1 MLLRKDKLMLF
12 LLLGCLLAIL
22 SGAYTLLTAPIVSVA
37 SMSVST
43 NCPAPGTGRA
53 AFLPPLALGQGPHQ
67 TLVYSSSQYDKN
79 TGGTTFSNLK
89 RYDVTTKQTT
99 TFFTQSKRQIF
110 APQVSADGQW
120 ILFSSIQYSQNSKTT
135 TNSEIQLIRV
145 DGQYLQTLYCVT
157 GEALAEVQWSTDQ
170 KLIAFLRTSN
180 SSRATALD
188 LLNTHTGAV
197 QRELTTSNTA
207 PVNLSTWLDTQH
219 IYLTNIQTDAAPDTI
234 YLLDIRK
241 GANQH
246 GSDLVTVFHNSSLSN
261 FDSSYNGK
269 NLYTSICACG
279 YGNSG
284 PSTISVE
291 PAAGGHSKTVY
302 ANAKYA
308 ITQVRVVTPTTLL
321 FVIFNTS
328 LRGSTADT
336 SHNGLWEIRT
346 DGTGLTRLAKGNAI
360 IAGESQFPWSNVSRN
375 HSFYASK
382 MYGNQPQVLLVGPL
396 NGGTPTTIATA
407 PNKQTSLEN
416 VGWTIM

>member
-1 MLLRKDKLMLF
+1 MFLRKLGPLMSI
-12 LLLGCLLAIL
+12 LLGCLLAIL
-22 SGAYTLLTAPIVSVA
+22 SGAYTLLTASTA
-37 SMSVST
+37 SAATVSVST

-53 AFLPPLALGQGPHQ
+53 AFLPPLALGQDPHQ
-67 TLVYSSSQYDKN
+67 TLVYSSSQYDTN

-89 RYDVTTKQTT
+89 RYDVTTKHTT
-99 TFFTQSKRQIF
+99 TLFTQSQRQIA

-135 TNSEIQLIRV
+135 TNSQLQLIRV

-157 GEALAEVQWSTDQ
+157 GEALTEVQWSTDQ

-246 GSDLVTVFHNSSLSN
+246 TSDLVTVFHNSALSS
-261 FDSSYNGK
+261 FDSSYNSK

-279 YGNSG
+279 YVNSG

-291 PAAGGHSKTVY
+291 PTSGGHSKTVY
-302 ANAKYA
+302 ASAKYA
-308 ITQVRVVTPTTLL
+308 IRQVRAVTPTTLL
-321 FVIFNTS
+321 FVILNTS
-328 LRGSTADT
+328 LGGSTADT

-346 DGTGLTRLAKGNAI
+346 DGTGLTRLTKGNAVLTG
-360 IAGESQFPWSNVSRN
+360 ASQFPWSNVSRN
-375 HSFYASK
+375 HSLYALQVYS
-382 MYGNQPQVLLVGPL
+382 NQPQVLVVGSL
-396 NGGTPTTIATA
+396 SGGTPTTIATV
-407 PNKQTSLEN
+407 PNQQTLLEN
-416 VGWTIM
+416 IGWTMM